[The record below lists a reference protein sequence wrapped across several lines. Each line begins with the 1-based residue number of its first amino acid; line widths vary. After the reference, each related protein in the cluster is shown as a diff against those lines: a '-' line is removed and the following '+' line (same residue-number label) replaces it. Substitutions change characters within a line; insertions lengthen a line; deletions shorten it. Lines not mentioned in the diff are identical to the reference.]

1 MKKIVLLLTTIMI
14 VSVLNG
20 CNLSNNET
28 KDVKNKEEISYSNV
42 KNKKETEIFDA
53 FITIS
58 LYLFTFGLNVLA
70 KKQKIKIFRRVLPL
84 PWLIYRDT
92 F

>member
-28 KDVKNKEEISYSNV
+28 KDVKNKEEISYSND
-42 KNKKETEIFDA
+42 KNKKETD
-53 FITIS
+53 TDN
-58 LYLFTFGLNVLA
+58 LY
-70 KKQKIKIFRRVLPL
+70 
-84 PWLIYRDT
+84 
-92 F
+92 